1 MAGII
6 AAVDPLCDMKF
17 LMPVP
22 IQGRAAED
30 LRFIRRAMER
40 SSTFTAV
47 PGYGGAAMG
56 AVGVVAAVV
65 GAMQPTAERW
75 LASWLTAAAVAFAI
89 GVMAMRRKA
98 AVAGMPLSGALARRF
113 ALALAAPLAA
123 GAALTAGLS
132 SAGNWSLMPSAWL
145 LLYGAGVVTG
155 GIVSV
160 SIVLVMGLCFMAL
173 GVIAMATPPEWG
185 NFWLGVGFGFV
196 QICFGLYIARKH
208 GG

>member
-1 MAGII
+1 MA
-6 AAVDPLCDMKF
+6 
-17 LMPVP
+17 VP

-65 GAMQPTAERW
+65 AAMQPTAERW
-75 LASWLTAAAVAFAI
+75 LASWLIAAAIAFAI
-89 GVMAMRRKA
+89 GAVAMRRKA
-98 AVAGMPLSGALARRF
+98 AQAGVPLSGALARRF
-113 ALALAAPLAA
+113 ALGLSAPLAA
-123 GAALTAGLS
+123 GAALTTGLS
-132 SAGNWSLMPSAWL
+132 SAGHWSLMPSVWL
-145 LLYGAGVVTG
+145 LLYGSGVVTG

-160 SIVLVMGLCFMAL
+160 PTVPVMGLCFMVL
-173 GVIAMATPPEWG
+173 GVVAMATPPEWG
-185 NFWLGVGFGFV
+185 NMWLGAGFGLL

>member
-1 MAGII
+1 
-6 AAVDPLCDMKF
+6 
-17 LMPVP
+17 MPVP

-56 AVGVVAAVV
+56 AVGIV
-65 GAMQPTAERW
+65 GAVAGSMQPMGARW
-75 LASWLTAAAVAFAI
+75 LTGWLTTAAVAFAI
-89 GVMAMRRKA
+89 GLVAMRRKA
-98 AVAGMPLSGALARRF
+98 AHAGVPLRGSLARRF
-113 ALALAAPLAA
+113 AMGLAAPLAA

-132 SAGNWSLMPSAWL
+132 SAGNWSLLPSVWL

-155 GIVSV
+155 GILSV
-160 SIVLVMGLCFMAL
+160 PTVLVMGLCFMVL
-173 GVIAMATPPEWG
+173 GVVAMATPAEWG
-185 NFWLGVGFGFV
+185 DLWLGIGFGFV

>member
-1 MAGII
+1 MS
-6 AAVDPLCDMKF
+6 
-17 LMPVP
+17 VP
-22 IQGRAAED
+22 IQGRAADD

-56 AVGVVAAVV
+56 AVGIVAAGV
-65 GAMQPTAERW
+65 GAMQPSAERW
-75 LASWLTAAAVAFAI
+75 LASWLTAAGIAFAI
-89 GVMAMRRKA
+89 GVVAMRRKA
-98 AVAGMPLSGALARRF
+98 ARGGVPLSGPLARRF
-113 ALALAAPLAA
+113 ALALSAPLAA

-132 SAGNWSLMPSAWL
+132 AAGHWSLMPSLWL

-160 SIVLVMGLCFMAL
+160 PAVPVMGLCFMVL
-173 GVIAMATPPEWG
+173 GAVAMTTPPQWG
-185 NFWLGVGFGFV
+185 NIWLGVGFGLV
-196 QICFGLYIARKH
+196 QICFGIYIARKH

>member
-1 MAGII
+1 M
-6 AAVDPLCDMKF
+6 L
-17 LMPVP
+17 VP

-30 LRFIRRAMER
+30 LRVIRRAMER

-65 GAMQPTAERW
+65 AAMQPTAARW
-75 LASWLTAAAVAFAI
+75 LTTWLAAAAIGFAI
-89 GVMAMRRKA
+89 GVVAVRRKA
-98 AVAGMPLSGALARRF
+98 AQAGVPLNGALARRF
-113 ALALAAPLAA
+113 ALALSAPLAA
-123 GAALTAGLS
+123 GAAITAGLS
-132 SAGNWSLMPSAWL
+132 SAGNWSLMPPVWL

-160 SIVLVMGLCFMAL
+160 PTVLVMGLCFMAL
-173 GVIAMATPPEWG
+173 GVAAMATPPGWS
-185 NFWLGVGFGFV
+185 NAWLGVGFGFV
-196 QICFGLYIARKH
+196 QVCFGLYIARKH

>member
-1 MAGII
+1 
-6 AAVDPLCDMKF
+6 MKF
-17 LMPVP
+17 LMPVT

-56 AVGVVAAVV
+56 AVGVVAAVA

-75 LASWLTAAAVAFAI
+75 LASWLIAAAIALAI
-89 GVMAMRRKA
+89 GVVAMRRKA
-98 AVAGMPLSGALARRF
+98 AHAGVPLSGALARRF
-113 ALALAAPLAA
+113 ALGLSAPLAA
-123 GAALTAGLS
+123 GAALTAGLA
-132 SAGNWSLMPSAWL
+132 SAGNWSLMPSVWL

-155 GIVSV
+155 GILSV
-160 SIVLVMGLCFMAL
+160 PTVLVMGLCFMVL
-173 GVIAMATPPEWG
+173 GVVAMATPAAWS
-185 NFWLGVGFGFV
+185 NIWLGVGFGFV
-196 QICFGLYIARKH
+196 QIGFGLYIARKH

>member
-1 MAGII
+1 MA
-6 AAVDPLCDMKF
+6 
-17 LMPVP
+17 VP

-56 AVGVVAAVV
+56 GVGLLAAVA
-65 GAMQPTAERW
+65 GTLQPNGERW
-75 LASWLTAAAVAFAI
+75 LAGWLAAAALATAI
-89 GVMAMRRKA
+89 GVVAMRRKA
-98 AVAGMPLSGALARRF
+98 RRAGVPLGGALARRF
-113 ALALAAPLAA
+113 ALGFSAPLAA
-123 GAALTAGLS
+123 GAALTARL
-132 SAGNWSLMPSAWL
+132 AAARDWPLMPSVWL

-160 SIVLVMGLCFMAL
+160 PTVPVMGLCFMVL
-173 GVIAMATPPEWG
+173 GVAAMATPPEWG
-185 NFWLGVGFGFV
+185 NFWLGLGFGVV
-196 QICFGLYIARKH
+196 QIGFGLYIARKH

>member
-1 MAGII
+1 MA
-6 AAVDPLCDMKF
+6 
-17 LMPVP
+17 VP
-22 IQGRAAED
+22 IQGRAADD

-56 AVGVVAAVV
+56 AVGVIAAIA
-65 GAMQPTAERW
+65 GAMQPTAQRW
-75 LASWLTAAAVAFAI
+75 LASWLTAAAIAFAI
-89 GVMAMRRKA
+89 GVVAMWRKA
-98 AVAGMPLSGALARRF
+98 AHAGVPLSGPLARRF
-113 ALALAAPLAA
+113 ALGLSAPLAA

-132 SAGNWSLMPSAWL
+132 AAGNWSLMPSVWL

-160 SIVLVMGLCFMAL
+160 PTVLVMGFCFMVL
-173 GVIAMATPPEWG
+173 GVLAMATPPEWG
-185 NFWLGVGFGFV
+185 NIWLGVGFGFV